1 MPFEEKKKENE
12 TARYARDRSD
22 GDRKH
27 MAESH
32 RDGLERERHGDWN
45 HDEKTLQTTPDGA
58 SQDTTT

>member
-32 RDGLERERHGDWN
+32 RDGLERERHGD
-45 HDEKTLQTTPDGA
+45 
-58 SQDTTT
+58 